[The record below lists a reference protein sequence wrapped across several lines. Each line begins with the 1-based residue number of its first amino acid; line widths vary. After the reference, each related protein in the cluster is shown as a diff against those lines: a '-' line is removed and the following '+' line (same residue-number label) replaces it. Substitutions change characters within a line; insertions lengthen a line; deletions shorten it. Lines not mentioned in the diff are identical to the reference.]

1 MPSVMVTGVR
11 KPFILAWVALA
22 AAQAG
27 DIEGTII
34 IKKKLSKRTV
44 TPAASTYSRGSAV
57 QLGSDPDG
65 DPLTFERMH
74 VVIYLEGDLPSR
86 PVTAVMEQKS
96 RRFVP
101 DLLVVPAASTVSF
114 PNQDPLFHNVFSLS
128 KPKLFDLGNYAKEQ
142 TRTVS
147 FPKPGVVFVNCHL
160 HPNMGAV
167 IFVTPNQW
175 STRAD
180 AAGSF
185 RLTGV
190 PPGRYTI
197 VAWHKAVGFVRRK
210 ITVDQTNS
218 TNVDFLL
225 PFDENVT
232 ASNR

>member
-1 MPSVMVTGVR
+1 MLTGVG
-11 KPFILAWVALA
+11 KPFILALVALGALQA
-22 AAQAG
+22 A
-27 DIEGTII
+27 DIEGTVI

-57 QLGSDPDG
+57 QLGSDAEN
-65 DPLTFERMH
+65 DPLAYERMH
-74 VVIYLEGDLPSR
+74 VVVYLEGELPSR
-86 PVTAVMEQKS
+86 PVAAVMEQKS
-96 RRFVP
+96 RRFIP

-114 PNQDPLFHNVFSLS
+114 PNQDPIFHNVFSLS
-128 KPKLFDLGNYAKEQ
+128 KPKVFDLGNYAKEH
-142 TRTVS
+142 TRTVI

-175 STRAD
+175 SARAD
-180 AAGSF
+180 AAGRF
-185 RLTGV
+185 RLAGV
-190 PPGRYTI
+190 PAGKYTI

-210 ITVDQTNS
+210 ITVDETNN
-218 TNVDFLL
+218 TNVDFFL